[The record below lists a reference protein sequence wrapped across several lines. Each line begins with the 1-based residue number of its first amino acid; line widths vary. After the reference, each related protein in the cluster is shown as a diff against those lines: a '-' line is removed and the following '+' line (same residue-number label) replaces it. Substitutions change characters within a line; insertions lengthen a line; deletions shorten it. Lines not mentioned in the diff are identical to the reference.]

1 MRGCYGAGMN
11 HKPYTIG
18 IIQMRMQDSP
28 EANMQTAIGWL
39 HEAKKQGVQV
49 ACLPELFLSP
59 YFCQTEDHDFYA
71 LAEPIPGP
79 STHALS
85 QVARDLDMVIV
96 ASLFERRT
104 AGMYHNT
111 VAVLDAGGEYLGMY
125 RKMHIPDDPRYYEK
139 FYFTPGDLGFKNF
152 DTKYGRIGVLICWDQ
167 WFPEAARLTAMQG
180 ASVLFYP
187 TAIGWH
193 PAEKA
198 EYGDT
203 QWQAWQTIQRGHA
216 IANGIFTASP
226 NRIGVEQGRDGGE
239 IEFFGHSF
247 ISNPSGKFL
256 AQADSVFEG
265 VLTAVVDPAEQEK
278 TRQHWPFFRD
288 RRIEHYG
295 MLPKHPFV
303 TSDA

>member
-1 MRGCYGAGMN
+1 MTA
-11 HKPYTIG
+11 KAFTIG
-18 IIQMRMQDSP
+18 IIQMRMQESRD
-28 EANMQTAIGWL
+28 ANMARAIAL
-39 HEAKKQGVQV
+39 LRDAKKQGVQV

-59 YFCQTEDHDFYA
+59 YFCQSEDHDFFA

-79 STHALS
+79 STNELS
-85 QVARDLDMVIV
+85 AVAKELDMAIV
-96 ASLFERRT
+96 ASLFERRG

-111 VAVLDAGGEYLGMY
+111 VAVIDAGGEYLGMY

-180 ASVLFYP
+180 ANVLFYP

-198 EYGDT
+198 EYGET
-203 QWQAWQTIQRGHA
+203 QRNAWQGIQRGHA
-216 IANGIFTASP
+216 IANGIYTASP
-226 NRIGVEQGRDGGE
+226 NRIGVEKGTDGGA
-239 IEFFGHSF
+239 IEFFGSSF
-247 ISNPSGKFL
+247 ICDPSGNFL
-256 AQADSVFEG
+256 HNTDETFEG
-265 VLTAVVDPAEQEK
+265 VLTTVIDPQKIET

-295 MLPKHPFV
+295 ALTKHP
-303 TSDA
+303 A

>member
-1 MRGCYGAGMN
+1 M
-11 HKPYTIG
+11 HPSQKPFTIG
-18 IIQMRMQDSP
+18 IVQMKMTADPKQNMETAMQ
-28 EANMQTAIGWL
+28 WL
-39 HEAKKQGVQV
+39 REAKKQGVQI

-59 YFCQTEDHDFYA
+59 YFCQSENHDFFD

-79 STHALS
+79 STDALS
-85 QVARDLDMVIV
+85 KLAKELDMVIV
-96 ASLFERRT
+96 ASLFERRA

-111 VAVLDAGGEYLGMY
+111 TAVLDADGTYLGKY

-180 ASVLFYP
+180 ASVIFYP

-198 EYGDT
+198 EYGDE
-203 QWQAWQTIQRGHA
+203 QWNKWQTVQRGHA
-216 IANGIFTASP
+216 VANNVFVASP
-226 NRIGVEQGRDGGE
+226 NRIGLEKDEDGGA

-247 ISNPSGKFL
+247 ISDMSGRFVKE
-256 AQADSVFEG
+256 ADEKFEG
-265 VLTAVVDPAEQEK
+265 ILTAVVDPAKVEK
-278 TRQHWPFFRD
+278 QRQHWPYFRD

-295 MLPKHPFV
+295 KLLGHPEENN
-303 TSDA
+303 

>member
-1 MRGCYGAGMN
+1 MSKA
-11 HKPYTIG
+11 PYTIG
-18 IIQMRMQDSP
+18 IVQMKMSAAP
-28 EANMQTAIGWL
+28 EKNMARAVEL
-39 HEAKKQGVQV
+39 LREAKAKGVQV
-49 ACLPELFLSP
+49 ACLPELFRSY
-59 YFCQTEDHDFYA
+59 YFCQSENHDYYD

-79 STHALS
+79 STEIFSKL
-85 QVARDLDMVIV
+85 ARELDMVIV
-96 ASLFERRT
+96 ASLFEKRT
-104 AGMYHNT
+104 KGMYHNT
-111 VAVLDAGGEYLGMY
+111 VVVLDADGSNLGLY

-167 WFPEAARLTAMQG
+167 WFPEAARLTALQG
-180 ASVLFYP
+180 ADVIFYP

-203 QWQAWQTIQRGHA
+203 QWQAWQTVQRGHA
-216 IANGIFTASP
+216 IANGVYIASP
-226 NRIGVEQGRDGGE
+226 NRIGHEKEMQDGGE

-256 AQADSVFEG
+256 ASADEKFEG
-265 VLTAVVDPAEQEK
+265 VLTAVVDPREQEQI
-278 TRQHWPFFRD
+278 RQHWPFFRD

-295 MLPKHPFV
+295 KILGHP
-303 TSDA
+303 DAQ